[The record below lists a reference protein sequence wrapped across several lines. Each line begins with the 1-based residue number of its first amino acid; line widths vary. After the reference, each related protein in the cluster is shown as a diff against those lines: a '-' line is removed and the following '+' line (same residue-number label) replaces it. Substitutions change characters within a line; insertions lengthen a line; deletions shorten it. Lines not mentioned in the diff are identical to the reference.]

1 MSTSGMGVAD
11 DFQALEQKVMRA
23 VEIVRREREGRATAE
38 AEVARLRERV
48 EVQARAIEGLEL
60 ERDTR
65 ATAAEA
71 TQSELALLQDER
83 AEVRQRIER
92 MLHQM
97 DEML

>member
-1 MSTSGMGVAD
+1 MSTWGTGGGD

-23 VEIVRREREGRATAE
+23 VEIVRREREARATAE

-48 EVQARAIEGLEL
+48 EEQARAIEGLEG
-60 ERDTR
+60 EREART
-65 ATAAEA
+65 TAAEA
-71 TQSELALLQDER
+71 TQSELTLLQDER